1 MNILVNDESHQFS
14 QPLTLLN
21 LLNLLALNPAGSA
34 LAVNQVIIPRDNWP
48 AHLLEDGDEIL
59 LFQAIAGG

>member
-1 MNILVNDESHQFS
+1 MNILVNDEPHHFAE
-14 QPLTLLN
+14 PITLHTLLS
-21 LLNLLALNPAGSA
+21 LLALSSAGSA

-48 AHLLEDGDEIL
+48 SHLLKDSDQVL

>member
-1 MNILVNDESHQFS
+1 MNILVNDEPHRFAE
-14 QPLTLLN
+14 PLTLYTLLN
-21 LLNLLALNPAGSA
+21 LLTLSATGSA

-48 AHLLEDGDEIL
+48 SYLLKDGDQVL

>member
-1 MNILVNDESHQFS
+1 MNIHVNDELHHFAG
-14 QPLTLLN
+14 PLTLFTLLN
-21 LLNLLALNPAGSA
+21 LLDLNPAGSA

-48 AHLLEDGDEIL
+48 AHLLEDGDQVL

>member
-1 MNILVNDESHQFS
+1 MNILVNDEPHRFVE
-14 QPLTLLN
+14 PLTLYTLLN
-21 LLNLLALNPAGSA
+21 LLSLSATGSA

-48 AHLLEDGDEIL
+48 SHLLKDGDQVL